1 MGLKG
6 VGGNGRT
13 RGAGGRGSAGGT
25 GAVGAGGHTLC
36 PDASVRTPLPEAGMD
51 LLPPLVLLV
60 VVVYAAMRYNRLV
73 ALRERFRNAFAQID
87 VQLKRRH
94 DLIPNLVETARG
106 YMRHER
112 ETLEA
117 VIEARNRAMTARE
130 GASANPGEAVAMMGL
145 MSAEQSL
152 TGLLTRFFG
161 LSEAYP
167 ELRASETMRGLQE
180 ELASTENRI
189 AFARQAFNDAVM
201 RYNATRAAVPTN
213 LVARA
218 FRFTPALFFQIDDE
232 AERAVPRASFD

>member
-1 MGLKG
+1 MELLFPGLLL
-6 VGGNGRT
+6 
-13 RGAGGRGSAGGT
+13 
-25 GAVGAGGHTLC
+25 AVVLY
-36 PDASVRTPLPEAGMD
+36 SVL
-51 LLPPLVLLV
+51 
-60 VVVYAAMRYNRLV
+60 RYNRLV

-87 VQLKRRH
+87 VQLKRRY

-117 VIEARNRAMTARE
+117 VIDARNRALAARE
-130 GASANPGEAVAMMGL
+130 GASANPGEPAMMLGL

-161 LSEAYP
+161 LTEAYP
-167 ELRASETMRGLQE
+167 ELRASENMRMLQE

-201 RYNATRAAVPTN
+201 RYNATRATAPTN
-213 LVARA
+213 LVARV
-218 FRFTPALFFQIDDE
+218 FRFGPAEFFRIEDDG
-232 AERAVPRASFD
+232 ERSVPRASFG